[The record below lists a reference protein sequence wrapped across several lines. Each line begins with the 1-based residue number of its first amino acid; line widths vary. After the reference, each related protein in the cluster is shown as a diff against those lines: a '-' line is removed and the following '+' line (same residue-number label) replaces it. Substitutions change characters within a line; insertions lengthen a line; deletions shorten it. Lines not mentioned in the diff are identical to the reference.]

1 MAKTKRLKN
10 PTRAQKVIM
19 SATGLDWKS
28 WYVQEEDNLSLTI
41 ISKKGE
47 RKRVLF
53 K

>member
-19 SATGLDWKS
+19 AAAGLDWKN
-28 WYVQEEDNLSLTI
+28 WYVQEESDSTLTV
-41 ISKKGE
+41 ISKKAG
-47 RKRVLF
+47 RKRVLW

>member
-1 MAKTKRLKN
+1 MSKINRFKN

-19 SATGLDWKS
+19 SAAGLEWKN
-28 WYVQEEDNLSLTI
+28 WYVQEEDNLSLTV
-41 ISKKGE
+41 ISKKGG